1 MRLAT
6 VSASSSGATTFPF
19 FGASPRYRSQRRL
32 SCARSG
38 TSCPVV
44 KDLLAENR
52 MQQDMLA
59 RAMAAM
65 QLLLYSKIRPSE
77 QEIQFVQATLRELE
91 KHLNYSEN

>member
-1 MRLAT
+1 
-6 VSASSSGATTFPF
+6 
-19 FGASPRYRSQRRL
+19 
-32 SCARSG
+32 
-38 TSCPVV
+38 
-44 KDLLAENR
+44 